1 MTNVNIRIS
10 EDDKKLFNQICD
22 ELGLSM
28 SSAFNMFVKSMI
40 RNGGLPFN
48 PRIENFNIDT
58 IRAIQETEDII
69 SGKIKRP
76 IYKTADELFNVLDKE
91 D

>member
-1 MTNVNIRIS
+1 MANINIRIS
-10 EDDKKLFNQICD
+10 EEDKKIFNQICD

-40 RNGGLPFN
+40 REGGLPFDTK
-48 PRIENFNIDT
+48 IENFNVT
-58 IRAIQETEDII
+58 TLKAIKESEDII

-76 IYKTADELFNVLDKE
+76 VYKTTDELFDSLDNE

>member
-1 MTNVNIRIS
+1 MANINIRIS
-10 EDDKKLFNQICD
+10 EEDKKIFNQICD

-40 RNGGLPFN
+40 RNGGLPFDTK
-48 PRIENFNIDT
+48 IENFNT
-58 IRAIQETEDII
+58 TTLKAIQETEDII

-76 IYKTADELFNVLDKE
+76 VYKTTDELFTSLDKE